1 MHLDLGKKLSLGG
14 FILVI
19 LPLIAIG
26 GFCVFW
32 SGESITR
39 QGEAE
44 LAQLQDLVAGQI
56 EDIVSEQTDLLSNAG
71 TRDSVVAE
79 IVEAIGNQ
87 GFYEMAQIKL
97 STKTT
102 SFHEQNLYQYFLITD
117 PEGIVVG
124 DTLKGELKGT
134 DLKDTTYF
142 NSAING
148 TATLGET
155 LISDKTGELYVI
167 IAAPMKSEDRILGTY
182 VLGWKLHLLNSKISS
197 LKIGQQGFAI
207 IVDSERKLVSHP
219 QKENLMSNLE
229 DRIEGISPIADQIS
243 GLTPGIETY
252 TGADG
257 DMIAAFGPLK
267 NARWS
272 LGLVKPKFEIMAP
285 IIKMRNILITA
296 IIATALLIALIM
308 MVVVR
313 RTVKGPLNHIV
324 GSLNL
329 GAEQVAVAS
338 SQVASASQS
347 LSAHSTEQAASL
359 EETAAS
365 LEEIS
370 SLTRQNA
377 DHAMSADSLMKEAN
391 DVVTRANVSMDELN
405 DAMIEISSASAETS
419 KIIKTIDE
427 IAFQTNLLALNA
439 AVEAARAGEAGAG
452 FAVVADEVRSLALRA
467 AEAAGNTA
475 ELIDVS
481 AGKIEVGGKIVS
493 DTHEEFAVVV
503 EKTGQAGELLAEI
516 AAASREQAHGIEQVN
531 VTISEMDRIVQ
542 QNAAGAEQSASSSEQ
557 MQSEADRLKYVVD
570 DLVAMVGGSTMAAEP
585 DEAAIESNKGN
596 KSLMKLF
603 ERGQKKTEEPVN
615 EQSSDSNHEDFAEF

>member
-1 MHLDLGKKLSLGG
+1 MHLDLGKKLTFGG
-14 FILVI
+14 LILVI

-39 QGEAE
+39 QGEVE
-44 LAQLQDLVAGQI
+44 LAQLQDLVASQM
-56 EDIVSEQTDLLSNAG
+56 DDLVMEQMDLLSNADA
-71 TRDSVVAE
+71 RDGVIGEV
-79 IVEAIGNQ
+79 VEAIENQ

-97 STKTT
+97 STKAT

-117 PEGIVVG
+117 QKGIVVG
-124 DTLKGELKGT
+124 DTLKGEMKGT
-134 DLKDTTYF
+134 DLKDASYF
-142 NSAING
+142 DSAIKG
-148 TATLGET
+148 DATLGET
-155 LISDKTGELYVI
+155 LISDKTGEPYVI
-167 IAAPMKSEDRILGTY
+167 IAAPMKSKDRILGTY
-182 VLGWKLHLLNSKISS
+182 VLGWKLNLLNTKISG
-197 LKIGQQGFAI
+197 LKIGQRGFAI
-207 IVDSERKLVSHP
+207 MVDPEGRIVAHP
-219 QKENLMSNLE
+219 QKENLMSHLT
-229 DRIEGISPIADQIS
+229 DQIEGIAPIADQIS
-243 GLTPGIETY
+243 GLAHGIETY
-252 TGADG
+252 AGAGG

-272 LGLVKPKFEIMAP
+272 LGLVKPKFEIIAP

-296 IIATALLIALIM
+296 IIMTAILIALIM
-308 MVVVR
+308 MVAVR
-313 RTVKGPLNHIV
+313 RSVKGPLNHIV
-324 GSLNL
+324 GSLKL

-359 EETAAS
+359 EETSAS

-391 DVVTRANVSMDELN
+391 EVVTRANVSMDELN
-405 DAMIEISSASAETS
+405 DAMTEISNASAETS

-481 AGKIEVGGKIVS
+481 AGKIDTGGKLVS
-493 DTHEEFAVVV
+493 ATHEGFAVVV

-516 AAASREQAHGIEQVN
+516 AAASSEQAQGIEQVN
-531 VTISEMDRIVQ
+531 LTISEMDGIVQ

-557 MQSEADRLKYVVD
+557 MQSEADRLKHIID
-570 DLVAMVGGSTMAAEP
+570 DLVEMVGGTTSDLEP
-585 DEAAIESNKGN
+585 GEAAFEANNGDKG
-596 KSLMKLF
+596 LTELF
-603 ERGQKKTEEPVN
+603 EQDQKRTQPSVTERCTRNLGATP
-615 EQSSDSNHEDFAEF
+615 